1 MNGKSMALRGAALAA
16 AMLVLVT
23 PATALFGGADSAAAS
38 AAEEG
43 APIARELEIRTYR
56 NIPYRAQFLSQTA
69 DGGEVTYQVER
80 QPKRGTVTVKGDTF
94 TYTPEKNRTG
104 KDSFTYVVTDSAGRV
119 SRPAAVTVT
128 VEKAKSGV
136 SYADMADNDAAAAA
150 QWLAE
155 AGVFTGGKIGE
166 QYFFEPDRTV
176 SRSEFLSMTLE
187 TAGRPVTEVTMTGF
201 CDDEAIP
208 TWAKSYAAAGLSD
221 GVVQGSATAGGVA
234 FRGGDAITFNE
245 AAAILNRILSVNDVD
260 LTAWYGHRD
269 AAPSWAAQAVGNMEA
284 VSVLAAGSFG
294 SPALN
299 NCVTRADMARMLCSA
314 GVLLEGEPAGLLD
327 WII

>member
-1 MNGKSMALRGAALAA
+1 MALRCAALAVA
-16 AMLVLVT
+16 ALVLAT
-23 PATALFGGADSAAAS
+23 PAMALFGGADSAAAS

-43 APIARELEIRTYR
+43 TPIAREIEIRTYR
-56 NIPYRAQFLSQTA
+56 NIPYRAQFLSRTI

-119 SRPAAVTVT
+119 SNPATVTVP

-136 SYADMADNDAAAAA
+136 SYADMEGNDAAAAA

-155 AGVFTGGKIGE
+155 EGVFTGAKIGE
-166 QYFFEPDRTV
+166 RYFFEPDRAV

-187 TAGRPVTEVTMTGF
+187 TAGRPVTEVSMTGF

-221 GVVQGSATAGGVA
+221 GVVQGTATADGVA
-234 FRGGDAITFNE
+234 FRGEDDITFNE
-245 AAAILNRILSVNDVD
+245 AAAILNRVLSVNDVD
-260 LTAWYGHRD
+260 LTAWYGDRE

-284 VSVLAAGSFG
+284 VSVLAVGSFG
-294 SPALN
+294 STALN
-299 NCVTRADMARMLCSA
+299 NSVTRADMAQMLASA
-314 GVLLEGEPAGLLD
+314 GVLLEGEPAGLFE
-327 WII
+327 WID